1 MTFVEVD
8 PRAHDDTSVMQ
19 TCCKL
24 MHFRSDPVRRK
35 NRKALL
41 NKRRSTSQSPKG
53 KKSMRKNGSSGTDS
67 ETERRFK
74 GRRRRM
80 SSMIR
85 PKGPR
90 AGDRPGQE
98 SSKIGDKHGNVPTD
112 GWVEV
117 MWVEVMFARFLFC
130 LPGSCFVC
138 QVLVLF
144 ARFLFCLPGSYFVCQ
159 VLVLFA
165 RFSFCFP
172 GSCFVCLV
180 LVLFARFSFCL
191 PGSCFVFQVLVL
203 FARFLFCLLL
213 LCNYYC
219 TLLWIFCITSL
230 CKCVRI
236 TLVLLKHKE
245 ID

>member
-1 MTFVEVD
+1 MNYIFLTLFCANEKCPGSKRFTFCDLVVTILCALQCMCNNIELTFVEVD

-130 LPGSCFVC
+130 LPGSRFIC

-144 ARFLFCLPGSYFVCQ
+144 ARFLFCFPGSCFVCQ

-165 RFSFCFP
+165 SP
-172 GSCFVCLV
+172 L
-180 LVLFARFSFCL
+180 
-191 PGSCFVFQVLVL
+191 
-203 FARFLFCLLL
+203 
-213 LCNYYC
+213 
-219 TLLWIFCITSL
+219 
-230 CKCVRI
+230 
-236 TLVLLKHKE
+236 
-245 ID
+245 